1 MQETKE
7 SSYLSQ
13 RDNHPTSSAAS
24 ISAAAPAASHGFLKS
39 HFAPAFFFLPA
50 ERRRALQTVYA
61 FFRVLDDA
69 VDVAG
74 QNPVPFLEAWRVV
87 LRDARPD
94 AVRSWGKEDLAAELL
109 STVRRFQV
117 PAFALMDFIDKG
129 VAVDLHENRFE
140 TPMDTERYCYGVAGT
155 VGIAC
160 LPIFG
165 VPVEEGK
172 DFAVRLG
179 VAVQWVNTIRDVG
192 IDATMNRIYLPQDH
206 LSQFGCSEADILAG
220 RETPAFKEL
229 IRHEAQVAWSHYRR
243 AQELLPRKWAK
254 ELRPARIMGGIY
266 MDLLTKIERQD
277 FPVFTRRVALN
288 IVEKAVSTWRA
299 LRNGI

>member
-1 MQETKE
+1 VTIPSEQVAE
-7 SSYLSQ
+7 
-13 RDNHPTSSAAS
+13 P
-24 ISAAAPAASHGFLKS
+24 APVASHGFLKS

-50 ERRRALQTVYA
+50 DRRRALQTIYA

-74 QNPVPFLEAWRVV
+74 NDPVPFLDAWRTV
-87 LRDARPD
+87 LRDGRAD
-94 AVRSWGKEDLAAELL
+94 AVHPWKQERLARELL
-109 STVRRFQV
+109 ETVKRYQV
-117 PAFALMDFIDKG
+117 PEFALTDFINNG
-129 VAVDLHENRFE
+129 VAVDLSENRFE

-192 IDATMNRIYLPQDH
+192 IDARMNRIYLPLDH
-206 LSQFGCSEADILAG
+206 VRRFGCSEADIRAERVT
-220 RETPAFKEL
+220 REFGEL
-229 IRHEAQVAWSHYRR
+229 IRYEAAVARAHFRR
-243 AQELLPRKWAK
+243 AQDLLPEKWRR

-266 MDLLTKIERQD
+266 MDLLAKIERQD
-277 FPVFTRRVALN
+277 FPVFTKRVSLN
-288 IVEKAVSTWRA
+288 IVEKALSTWRA
-299 LRNGI
+299 LGRSK